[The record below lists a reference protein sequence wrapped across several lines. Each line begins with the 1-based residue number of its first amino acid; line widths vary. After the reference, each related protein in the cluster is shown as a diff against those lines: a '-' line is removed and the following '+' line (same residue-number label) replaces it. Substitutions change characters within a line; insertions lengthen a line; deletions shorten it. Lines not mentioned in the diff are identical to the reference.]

1 MIKKII
7 VAVICG
13 LLLISLMACG
23 QTENISEEIST
34 EALAPYVPVHM
45 EIACIKGPTGVG
57 MVKLM
62 EDAETGNAKNDYA
75 FTVVSSADEISAK
88 IVSGDINI
96 ASVPTNL
103 AVKLYN
109 KTEGKIQ
116 MLAVNTLGVLSVIE
130 NGNSISSFADLKGK
144 TIYSTGEGSNP
155 EYILRYL
162 LEQNGMTVGE
172 DVQIQFV
179 ATNDELIAQL
189 VSGNAEVAMV
199 PEPAATTVL
208 TKSESLNRVLSIND
222 EWEKVQGDGL
232 MMGCIVALDT
242 FVEENQA
249 AVDMFLREYEA
260 SINYAKENITDAAD
274 LCEKYEIIPAAKVAE
289 QAIPQCN
296 LTFVTGKEMQEQIL
310 PYFEVLKG
318 FDPTSIGGKLPEN
331 DFFYGVE

>member
-1 MIKKII
+1 
-7 VAVICG
+7 
-13 LLLISLMACG
+13 
-23 QTENISEEIST
+23 
-34 EALAPYVPVHM
+34 M

-75 FTVVSSADEISAK
+75 FTVVSSADEISAT

-109 KTEGKIQ
+109 KTEGKIR

-189 VSGNAEVAMV
+189 VSGNAEVAMI

-242 FVEENQA
+242 FVEENQE
-249 AVDMFLREYEA
+249 AVDMFLQEYES
-260 SINYAKENITDAAD
+260 SIYFVKESKSDAAV
-274 LCEKYEIIPAAKVAE
+274 LCEKYEIIPAAKIAE
-289 QAIPQCN
+289 QAIPECN
-296 LTFVTGKEMQEQIL
+296 LTFVTGKEMQKQII

-318 FDPTSIGGKLPEN
+318 FDPTAIGGKLPET
-331 DFFYGVE
+331 DFFYGAE

>member
-1 MIKKII
+1 MKKILAAFI
-7 VAVICG
+7 WG
-13 LLLISLMACG
+13 LMLISLMACG
-23 QTENISEEIST
+23 QTENKIEEVST

-62 EDAETGNAKNDYA
+62 EDAETGKAKNDYV
-75 FTVVSSADEISAK
+75 FTVVSNADEISAK
-88 IVSGDINI
+88 IISGEINI

-116 MLAVNTLGVLSVIE
+116 MLAVNTLGVLSIIE
-130 NGNSISSFADLKGK
+130 NENRISSFADLKGK

-162 LEQNGMTVGE
+162 LEENGLIVGE

-222 EWEKVQGDGL
+222 EWQKVQGDGL

-242 FVEENQA
+242 YVEENKE
-249 AVDMFLREYEA
+249 AVECFLKEYEA
-260 SINYAKENITDAAD
+260 SIDYSKENVKDAAV
-274 LCEKYEIIPAAKVAE
+274 LCETYEIIPAAKIAE
-289 QAIPQCN
+289 KAIPECN
-296 LTFVTGKEMQEQIL
+296 LTFVTGKEMQEQIT

-318 FDPTSIGGKLPEN
+318 FDSTSIGGKLPEN
-331 DFFYGVE
+331 DFFYGAE

>member
-1 MIKKII
+1 MKKIL
-7 VAVICG
+7 VVFICG
-13 LLLISLMACG
+13 FMLFSLMACG
-23 QTENISEEIST
+23 RTEPISEEIST
-34 EALAPYVPVHM
+34 EALATYEPVPM
-45 EIACIKGPTGVG
+45 EVACIKGPTGVG

-62 EDAETGNAKNDYA
+62 EDAETGNAKNDYV
-75 FTVVSSADEISAK
+75 FTVASSADEISAK

-109 KTEGKIQ
+109 KTEGKIR
-116 MLAVNTLGVLSVIE
+116 MLAVNTLGVLSIIE

-155 EYILRYL
+155 EYILKYL
-162 LEQNGMTVGE
+162 LEQNELIVGE

-208 TKSESLNRVLSIND
+208 TNSESLNRVLSIND
-222 EWEKVQGDGL
+222 EWKKVQGEGL

-242 FVEENQA
+242 FVEENKV
-249 AVDMFLREYEA
+249 AVDMFLQEYEA
-260 SINYAKENITDAAD
+260 SIHYVKENKTDAAA
-274 LCEKYEIIPAAKVAE
+274 LCEKYKIIPAAKIAE
-289 QAIPQCN
+289 KAIPECN
-296 LTFVTGKEMQEQIL
+296 LTFVTGKKMQEQIA
-310 PYFEVLKG
+310 PYFKVLME
-318 FDPTSIGGKLPEN
+318 FDPTAIGGKLPEN
-331 DFFYGVE
+331 DFFYGMK

>member
-1 MIKKII
+1 
-7 VAVICG
+7 
-13 LLLISLMACG
+13 
-23 QTENISEEIST
+23 
-34 EALAPYVPVHM
+34 M

-62 EDAETGNAKNDYA
+62 EDAETGKAKNDYA
-75 FTVVSSADEISAK
+75 FTVVSGVDEISAK
-88 IVSGDINI
+88 IVSGEINI

-109 KTEGKIQ
+109 KTNGKIQ
-116 MLAVNTLGVLSVIE
+116 MLAVNTLGVLSIIE
-130 NGNSISSFADLKGK
+130 NGNSIFSFADLKGK
-144 TIYSTGEGSNP
+144 TICSTGEGSNP

-162 LEQNGMTVGE
+162 LEQNELTVGK

-222 EWEKVQGDGL
+222 EWKKVQGDGL
-232 MMGCIVALDT
+232 MMGCVVALDT
-242 FVEENQA
+242 FVEENKV
-249 AVDMFLREYEA
+249 AVECFLEEYET
-260 SINYAKENITDAAD
+260 SIDYAKENVKDAAA
-274 LCEKYEIIPAAKVAE
+274 LCEKYEIIPAIRIAE
-289 QAIPQCN
+289 KAIPECN
-296 LTFVTGKEMQEQIL
+296 LTFISGKKMQEKIT

-318 FDPTSIGGKLPEN
+318 FAPTAIGGKLPEN